1 MCIFCSLSVS
11 ALCCCSGWDG
21 FFKCTPDTVVVLL
34 VVVQG
39 DVVHWLACALYSACR
54 KGSVPT
60 VGKGVM
66 EGNCVSLTRILR
78 SSKLRSVL
86 YLRNIKERNISIAVL
101 NFYRYVLFPV
111 SSSSFLRWGN
121 GPTCPTSHS
130 TFVSAWISWNGTSR
144 FQQWSSV
151 NLSPS
156 SCTCFKTHKAE
167 IRRDNHAAGNTGGT
181 QTWQRQHNKMTMHE
195 TLMCTILIISLH
207 LISVKQTFTSISWSL
222 N

>member
-21 FFKCTPDTVVVLL
+21 FFKCTSDTVVVVLL

-86 YLRNIKERNISIAVL
+86 SLRNIKERNISIAVFKFL
-101 NFYRYVLFPV
+101 PLCSV
-111 SSSSFLRWGN
+111 SSLIQFFSKMRK
-121 GPTCPTSHS
+121 
-130 TFVSAWISWNGTSR
+130 
-144 FQQWSSV
+144 WSDMS
-151 NLSPS
+151 NLSQHFRLRMDQLERNFEVSTVIFRKFEPIFMHMFQNPQGGDPPRQPRS
-156 SCTCFKTHKAE
+156 RKHRWDTDMATTTQQDDNARNPDVYNTH
-167 IRRDNHAAGNTGGT
+167 H
-181 QTWQRQHNKMTMHE
+181 
-195 TLMCTILIISLH
+195 
-207 LISVKQTFTSISWSL
+207 
-222 N
+222 